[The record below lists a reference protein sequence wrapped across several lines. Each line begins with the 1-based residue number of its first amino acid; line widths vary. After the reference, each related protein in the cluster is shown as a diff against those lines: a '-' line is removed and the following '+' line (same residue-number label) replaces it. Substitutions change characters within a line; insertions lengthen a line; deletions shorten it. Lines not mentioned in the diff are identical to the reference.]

1 MQKLTVPTNFKRILI
16 KLSGEALVGEKGSGI
31 NPGTLKSISEEIH
44 SIHLLGVQIGV
55 VIGGGNI
62 FRGVTSAEYNLERV
76 TADRMGMLATVINAL
91 ALSQSLNSTGS
102 LACVMNAFEINQVA
116 EEYRRE
122 KALEYLDNG
131 GIVIF
136 SGGTGNPYFT
146 TDTAATLRAVEI
158 NAQVI
163 LKATHVDGV
172 YERDPAKNPGVKRFK
187 SVTYN
192 KVLRDK
198 LNIIDMTA
206 VSMAMEHDIPIIVF
220 NIGKPGNIEKIISG
234 HKVGTI
240 ITGEDDD

>member
-1 MQKLTVPTNFKRILI
+1 MQKLNVPTNFKRILI

-31 NPGTLKSISEEIH
+31 NPGTLKSISDQIH
-44 SIHLLGVQIGV
+44 SVHLLGVQIGV

-172 YERDPAKNPGVKRFK
+172 YERDPVKNPGVKRFK

>member
-16 KLSGEALVGEKGSGI
+16 KLSGEALLGEKGSGI
-31 NPGTLKSISEEIH
+31 NPGTLKSISDEIH
-44 SIHLLGVQIGV
+44 SVHLLGVQIGV

-62 FRGVTSAEYNLERV
+62 FRGVTSAEYNIERV

-102 LACVMNAFEINQVA
+102 LACVMNAFDINQVA

-172 YERDPAKNPGVKRFK
+172 YERDPLKNPGVKRFK

-192 KVLRDK
+192 TVLRDK

-206 VSMAMEHDIPIIVF
+206 VSMAMEHHIPIIVF

>member
-1 MQKLTVPTNFKRILI
+1 MRKLTVPTSFNRILI
-16 KLSGEALVGEKGSGI
+16 KLSGEALVGEKESGI
-31 NPGTLKSISEEIH
+31 SPATLKSISDEIH
-44 SIHLLGVQIGV
+44 SVHALGVQIGI

-62 FRGVTSAEYNLERV
+62 FRGVASVKYDIERV

-91 ALSQSLNSTGS
+91 ALSQSLNLTGS
-102 LACVMNAFEINQVA
+102 LACPMNAFELTQVV
-116 EEYRRE
+116 EGYKRE

-131 GIVIF
+131 KIVIF

-146 TDTAATLRAVEI
+146 TDTAAALRAVEI

-172 YERDPAKNPGVKRFK
+172 YEKDPYKNPGARRFK
-187 SVTYN
+187 RLTYS
-192 KVLRDK
+192 KVLKDK
-198 LNIIDMTA
+198 LGIIDMTA
-206 VSMAMEHDIPIIVF
+206 ASLAMEHCIPIIVF

-234 HKVGTI
+234 HQIGTI